1 MRKFYLLRFA
11 AILMTSLV
19 ASCTYM
25 VAESLDNCRVESE
38 KFLGYTLWEEMDCT
52 DDKDEDNGPLV
63 RKRKRKPDGD
73 TAH

>member
-1 MRKFYLLRFA
+1 
-11 AILMTSLV
+11 
-19 ASCTYM
+19 M
-25 VAESLDNCRVESE
+25 VAESLDNCRLEAE

-63 RKRKRKPDGD
+63 RKLKRKPDGD